1 MSLVKYIFNPGI
13 NKETTSLLDEN
24 GWFDGNL
31 VRFRKGLP
39 EKIGGWEKANA
50 NSFIGKCRSL
60 FPWTSLEGTSYLGL
74 GTTSKLYVLEGDNY
88 NDITPIRE
96 ITSAGDVTFA
106 AVNGDATLT
115 VSDTGHGAVKG
126 DFVTYSGAVS
136 LGGNIT
142 ANVLNQEYQ
151 IATIVDTNSYTIEA
165 KDTDGNTVLADGSD
179 TGNGGASVVG
189 AYQINVGLDNYVSG
203 TGWGVSPWGSGAWGS
218 VTGLSDTNQLRL
230 WSQDNFGEDLVANVR
245 AGGIY
250 YWDES
255 SGISTRAVNITSLSG
270 ANLAPTKGLQVLTSE
285 VDRHVV
291 VLGADPIND
300 AGTAR
305 TGSIDPMLIA
315 FSDQENIAEWEP
327 QLTNTA
333 GSLRL
338 SSGSTI
344 IGGLQSR
351 QEILIWTDTAL
362 YSMQFIGAPFTF
374 GVNLINQNV
383 GLIGPNG
390 AINAPDGV
398 YWMTRDGFYVY
409 NGSVQRLSCS
419 VLNYVIDDFNQ
430 SQSFKTFA
438 FTNREFNEVGWFY
451 CSGSSEE
458 IDRYV
463 TYNYLER
470 TWSIGQLERHAWID
484 DGVFEKPRATGI
496 VSSTNYLY
504 NHEVGDDDD
513 GSPMDN
519 VFLESGDL
527 DLQDG
532 EQFSFLRRIIPDV
545 SFFGSDANGGQI
557 NFVIKTRNFPG
568 DSLSTSST
576 SVISS
581 STQQSFIRG
590 RARQIV
596 FRVESDDDA
605 PAGNRMGFKWRLGAT
620 RLDIRPDGRR

>member
-39 EKIGGWEKANA
+39 EKIGGWEKATV
-50 NSFIGKCRSL
+50 NSFTGKCRSL

-88 NDITPIRE
+88 NDVTPIRE
-96 ITSAGDVTFA
+96 TTSAGDVTFA

-115 VSDTGHGAVKG
+115 VSDTAHGAVKG
-126 DFVTYSGAVS
+126 DFVTYSGAAS

-142 ANVLNQEYQ
+142 STVLNQEYQ
-151 IATIVDTNSYTIEA
+151 IDTIVNANSYKIEA
-165 KDTDGNTVLADGSD
+165 KDTNGDPVLANSSD
-179 TGNGGASVVG
+179 TGNGGSSTVG
-189 AYQINVGLDNYVSG
+189 TYQINVGLDNFVAG

-218 VTGLSDTNQLRL
+218 VSGLSSTNQLRL

-255 SGISTRAVNITSLSG
+255 NGTSTRAVNITSLSG

-398 YWMTRDGFYVY
+398 YWMARDGFYVY
-409 NGSVQRLSCS
+409 NGAVQRLSCS

-484 DGVFEKPRATGI
+484 DGVFKKPRATGI
-496 VSSTNYLY
+496 VSNTNYLY
-504 NHEVGDDDD
+504 DHEVGDDDD

-532 EQFSFLRRIIPDV
+532 NQFSFLRRIIPDV
-545 SFFGSDANGGQI
+545 NFFGSDANGGQI

>member
-142 ANVLNQEYQ
+142 DTVLNQEYQ